1 MTAADL
7 FTHNRIILGMITG
20 LAMTRILMTFANV
33 IQNPQPQNRST
44 LHLLWLTSIALELII
59 WWWWQLSL
67 RYLPTWSFELV
78 FFVTAYAVTI
88 FMTAIMLAP
97 DKMPE
102 GEGYADFFMRR
113 RHWFFGFLAAT
124 LLFDTVD
131 TVMRIFILGDPVD
144 WNLFIQVPIGLPL
157 CLLGWYS
164 SNRSVQHVLVI
175 GHIIHQ
181 LHIFTYFS
189 LNLD

>member
-7 FTHNRIILGMITG
+7 FTHNRIILGMIIG
-20 LAMTRILMTFANV
+20 LGMTRILMTFANV
-33 IQNPQPQNRST
+33 IQNPQPKNRSS
-44 LHLLWLTSIALELII
+44 LHLLWLASIALELVI
-59 WWWWQLSL
+59 WWWWQPSL
-67 RYLPTWSFELV
+67 RYLPSWSFELV

-97 DKMPE
+97 DKVPE

-113 RHWFFGFLAAT
+113 RHWFFAFLGAT
-124 LLFDTVD
+124 FIFDALD
-131 TVMRIFILGDPVD
+131 TVMKIFVLNEPLD

-157 CLLGWYS
+157 CILGWYTS
-164 SNRSVQHVLVI
+164 KRAIQHGIVAA
-175 GHIIHQ
+175 HIIYQ
-181 LHIFTYFS
+181 LHILTYFS

>member
-33 IQNPQPQNRST
+33 IQNPLPQNRST
-44 LHLLWLTSIALELII
+44 LHLLWLTSIAFELII

-97 DKMPE
+97 DKMPR
-102 GEGYADFFMRR
+102 AR
-113 RHWFFGFLAAT
+113 AT
-124 LLFDTVD
+124 QISSCAGGTGSSHSSPPRCCLIP
-131 TVMRIFILGDPVD
+131 RI
-144 WNLFIQVPIGLPL
+144 Q
-157 CLLGWYS
+157 S
-164 SNRSVQHVLVI
+164 
-175 GHIIHQ
+175 
-181 LHIFTYFS
+181 
-189 LNLD
+189 

>member
-7 FTHNRIILGMITG
+7 FTHNRIILGMIIG
-20 LAMTRILMTFANV
+20 LGMTRILMTFAYV
-33 IQNPQPQNRST
+33 IQNPQPKNRSS
-44 LHLLWLTSIALELII
+44 LHLLWLASIALELVI

-78 FFVTAYAVTI
+78 FFVTGYAMVI

-102 GEGYADFFMRR
+102 GESYADFFMRR
-113 RHWFFGFLAAT
+113 RHWFFSFLGAT
-124 LLFDTVD
+124 LIFDAVD
-131 TVMRIFILGDPVD
+131 TIVKIVVLNDPID

-164 SNRSVQHVLVI
+164 SNRIVQHVLVV
-175 GHIIHQ
+175 GHIVHQ
-181 LHIFTYFS
+181 VHILTYFS